1 VHYAL
6 YSVTFNG
13 GTTMSVQIT
22 TAFVEQ
28 YKSNVFH
35 LAQQKGSKLRDA
47 VRTES
52 IVGKSHFFERIGSTA
67 AVKRTSRHA
76 DTPRVDTP
84 HSRRKVT
91 MDDYDWADL
100 IDDSDKVRLL
110 ISPQSEYAKAG
121 AYAMGRTMD
130 DVIIAAATGN
140 AFGGVSG
147 GSTIALPAGQKIAH
161 GSTGLTIAKLISAK
175 EKLDAANVDPD
186 EARVLVCSAK
196 QISDLLGTTQITSA
210 DFNSVKAL
218 VQGDIDTFM
227 GFKFIRSERLGL
239 DSNSNRQVLAF
250 TNTSMGLALGKDIQ
264 TKISERADK
273 NYSTQV
279 YLCMTIGATRVEDEK
294 VIEIACTE

>member
-1 VHYAL
+1 
-6 YSVTFNG
+6 
-13 GTTMSVQIT
+13 MSVQIT

-227 GFKFIRSERLGL
+227 GFKFIRSERLGT
-239 DSNSNRQVLAF
+239 DSNGNRQVLAF

-279 YLCMTIGATRVEDEK
+279 YLCMTIGATRVGDEK

>member
-1 VHYAL
+1 
-6 YSVTFNG
+6 
-13 GTTMSVQIT
+13 MSVQIT

-161 GSTGLTIAKLISAK
+161 GSTGLTIAKLITAK

-239 DSNSNRQVLAF
+239 DGNSNRQVLAF

>member
-1 VHYAL
+1 
-6 YSVTFNG
+6 
-13 GTTMSVQIT
+13 MSVQIT

-186 EARVLVCSAK
+186 EARTIVCSAK

-227 GFKFIRSERLGL
+227 GFKFIRSERLGT
-239 DSNSNRQVLAF
+239 DANGNRQVLAF

>member
-1 VHYAL
+1 
-6 YSVTFNG
+6 
-13 GTTMSVQIT
+13 MSVQIT

-110 ISPQSEYAKAG
+110 ISPQSEYEKAG

-186 EARVLVCSAK
+186 EARTIVCSAK

-227 GFKFIRSERLGL
+227 GFKFIRSERLGT
-239 DSNSNRQVLAF
+239 DSNGNRQVLAF

>member
-1 VHYAL
+1 
-6 YSVTFNG
+6 
-13 GTTMSVQIT
+13 MSTQIT

-147 GSTIALPAGQKIAH
+147 GSTIGLPAGQKIAH
-161 GSTGLTIAKLISAK
+161 GSAGLTIAKLIEAK

-186 EARVLVCSAK
+186 EARTLVCSAK
-196 QISDLLGTTQITSA
+196 QISNLLGTTQITSS

-227 GFKFIRSERLGL
+227 GFRFIRSERLGT
-239 DSNSNRQVLAF
+239 DANGNRQVLAF

-294 VIEIACTE
+294 VLEIACTE

>member
-1 VHYAL
+1 
-6 YSVTFNG
+6 
-13 GTTMSVQIT
+13 MSTQIT

-100 IDDSDKVRLL
+100 IDDTDKVRLL

-161 GSTGLTIAKLISAK
+161 GSAGLTIAKLIEAK

-186 EARVLVCSAK
+186 EARTLVCSAK
-196 QISDLLGTTQITSA
+196 QISNLLGTTQITSS

-227 GFKFIRSERLGL
+227 GFRFIRSERLGT
-239 DSNSNRQVLAF
+239 DANGNRQVLAF

-294 VIEIACTE
+294 VLEIACTE

>member
-1 VHYAL
+1 
-6 YSVTFNG
+6 
-13 GTTMSVQIT
+13 MSVQIT

-100 IDDSDKVRLL
+100 IDYSDKVRLL

-161 GSTGLTIAKLISAK
+161 GATGLTIAKLISAK

-186 EARVLVCSAK
+186 EARTLVCSAK
-196 QISDLLGTTQITSA
+196 QISDLLGTTQITSS

-227 GFKFIRSERLGL
+227 GFRFIRSERLGT
-239 DSNSNRQVLAF
+239 DSNGNRQVLAF

-294 VIEIACTE
+294 VLEIACTE

>member
-1 VHYAL
+1 
-6 YSVTFNG
+6 
-13 GTTMSVQIT
+13 MSVQIT

-52 IVGKSHFFERIGSTA
+52 VVGKSHFFERIGSTA

-147 GSTIALPAGQKIAH
+147 GSTIALPSGQKIAH

-186 EARVLVCSAK
+186 EARTIVCSAK

-227 GFKFIRSERLGL
+227 GFKFIRSERLGT
-239 DSNSNRQVLAF
+239 DSNGNRQVLAF

>member
-1 VHYAL
+1 
-6 YSVTFNG
+6 
-13 GTTMSVQIT
+13 MSVQIT

-52 IVGKSHFFERIGSTA
+52 VTGKSHFFERIGSTA

-186 EARVLVCSAK
+186 EARTIVCSAK

-227 GFKFIRSERLGL
+227 GFKFIRSERLGT
-239 DSNSNRQVLAF
+239 DSNGNRQVLAF

>member
-1 VHYAL
+1 
-6 YSVTFNG
+6 
-13 GTTMSVQIT
+13 MSVQIT

-186 EARVLVCSAK
+186 EARTIVCSAK
-196 QISDLLGTTQITSA
+196 QISDLLGTIQITSA

-227 GFKFIRSERLGL
+227 GFKFIRSERLGT
-239 DSNSNRQVLAF
+239 DSNGNRQVLAF

>member
-1 VHYAL
+1 
-6 YSVTFNG
+6 
-13 GTTMSVQIT
+13 MSVQIT

-52 IVGKSHFFERIGSTA
+52 VTGKSHFFERIGSTA

-100 IDDSDKVRLL
+100 IDDSDKIRLL

-161 GSTGLTIAKLISAK
+161 GSTGLTIAKLITAK

-186 EARVLVCSAK
+186 EARTIVCSAK

-227 GFKFIRSERLGL
+227 GFKFIRSERLGT
-239 DSNSNRQVLAF
+239 DSNGNRQVLAF

>member
-1 VHYAL
+1 
-6 YSVTFNG
+6 
-13 GTTMSVQIT
+13 MSVQIT

-175 EKLDAANVDPD
+175 EKLDAAKVDPD
-186 EARVLVCSAK
+186 EARTIVCSAK

-227 GFKFIRSERLGL
+227 GFKFIRSERLGT
-239 DSNSNRQVLAF
+239 DSNGNRQVLAF

-294 VIEIACTE
+294 VLEIACTE